1 MLVLTRR
8 PGESIT
14 IGDDIVV
21 TVLTSAG
28 GQVRLG
34 IAAPHH
40 VRVLREEILKALQ
53 EENSAAARGV
63 GGALPLDAL
72 VKHWRKEGKKEEGLG
87 D

>member
-8 PGESIT
+8 LGESIT

-21 TVLTSAG
+21 TVLSVSG

-34 IAAPHH
+34 ITAPQS
-40 VRVLREEILKALQ
+40 VRVVREEILKGIQ
-53 EENSAAARGV
+53 EENSAAAKGL

-72 VKHWRKEGKKEEGLG
+72 AKRLGGAPTERKRA
-87 D
+87 

>member
-21 TVLTSAG
+21 TVVTTAG

-34 IAAPHH
+34 ITAPQN
-40 VRVLREEILKALQ
+40 VRVMREEILKALQ
-53 EENSAAARGV
+53 AENSAAAKRLNQ
-63 GGALPLDAL
+63 ALPLDKLA
-72 VKHWRKEGKKEEGLG
+72 KRWRGTKEEGPG
-87 D
+87 E

>member
-14 IGDDIVV
+14 IGNDIVV
-21 TVLTSAG
+21 TVVTSAG

-34 IAAPHH
+34 ITAPQH
-40 VRVLREEILKALQ
+40 VRVLREEVLKALQ
-53 EENSAAARGV
+53 EENSAAARGL
-63 GGALPLDAL
+63 GRAQPLDRIA
-72 VKHWRKEGKKEEGLG
+72 KQWREEKEESTS